1 MSPGMEARLAEVH
14 QLAREVGLDVFR
26 IGLVGE
32 PVVMFTRGRRNGA
45 DRLVT
50 VQVRRDSIRV
60 GFPAG
65 VELDPELRAAWCEV
79 IIPAAMRAAAPILG
93 AS

>member
-1 MSPGMEARLAEVH
+1 MSPGMEAKLAEVH

-32 PVVMFTRGRRNGA
+32 PVVMFTRGRRGA

-60 GFPAG
+60 GFAA
-65 VELDPELRAAWCEV
+65 VEQDAELRAWWCEV

-93 AS
+93 VP

>member
-1 MSPGMEARLAEVH
+1 MSPGMEVKLAEVH

-32 PVVMFTRGRRNGA
+32 PVVMFTRGRRA

-60 GFPAG
+60 GFSAG
-65 VELDPELRAAWCEV
+65 VERDPELRAAWCEV
-79 IIPAAMRAAAPILG
+79 IIPAAMRAAAPIVG
-93 AS
+93 RS